1 MRVALLFPGQGAQRP
16 GFIARLPGHAAVQA
30 TLAEAQEILG
40 HDLRELD
47 SAAALESTTAVQLST
62 VIAGVAT
69 GRALLAEGAS
79 VHAVA
84 GLSVGAFA
92 AAVTCAS
99 LDFADALRLVRLR
112 GEAMARAAPG
122 GHGMTA
128 LLGVSERE
136 ARRLV
141 ARVSERRPLYLAS
154 VNSPTEVVVAGED
167 AALALLAEEAGERG
181 AAVRRLR
188 VAIPSHC
195 PLMEQVSAQ
204 LRTALDAVAVA
215 PPSVPYVSNH
225 RARLARTAGE
235 VAEDLALNVAR
246 TVRWHDSMTLLYE
259 LGCRLFL
266 EAPPGQV
273 LSDLLRASLP
283 GVRAVALEETPLA
296 TAVMLALRARAP

>member
-1 MRVALLFPGQGAQRP
+1 MRIALLFPGQGAQRP
-16 GFIARLPGHAAVQA
+16 GFLARLPGHAAVHA
-30 TLAEAQEILG
+30 TLAEAQGILG

-62 VIAGVAT
+62 MIAGVAT
-69 GRALLAEGAS
+69 GRALLAEGMS
-79 VHAVA
+79 VDAVA

-99 LDFADALRLVRLR
+99 LDFANALHLVRLR

-122 GHGMTA
+122 GHGMAA

-136 ARRLV
+136 ARRIV

-154 VNSPTEVVVAGED
+154 VNSPTEVVVAGDD
-167 AALALLAEEAGERG
+167 AALALLAEEAGQRG

-195 PLMEQVSAQ
+195 PLMEEVSVQ

-215 PPSVPYVSNH
+215 APSVPYVSNH

-283 GVRAVALEETPLA
+283 GVRAVALEEAPLA
-296 TAVMLALRARAP
+296 TALMLALRARAP